1 MFSLLSLLVL
11 LHLGGT
17 WHLPLCSHPSEQGS
31 DFIYGRPWASV
42 ARRSSYQWFF
52 ELTTDEIMENLKNYV
67 KDVANLDMDHSA
79 NLRAKVKECLTEKLF
94 EASYSNQFPSL
105 SLERLFYDFRFTS
118 FTHHRELGIQIRSDL
133 VFRQQSLVN
142 QICT

>member
-1 MFSLLSLLVL
+1 
-11 LHLGGT
+11 
-17 WHLPLCSHPSEQGS
+17 
-31 DFIYGRPWASV
+31 
-42 ARRSSYQWFF
+42 
-52 ELTTDEIMENLKNYV
+52 MENLKNYV

-105 SLERLFYDFRFTS
+105 SLERLFYDFRFTP